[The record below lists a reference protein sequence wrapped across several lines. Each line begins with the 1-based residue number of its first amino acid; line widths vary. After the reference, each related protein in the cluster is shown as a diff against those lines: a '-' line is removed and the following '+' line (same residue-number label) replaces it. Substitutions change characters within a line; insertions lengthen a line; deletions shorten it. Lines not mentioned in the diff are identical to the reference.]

1 MGRSCRATAVAIC
14 FFAPWLTGC
23 RDVAPGGAGT
33 PELRAALFDTI
44 FARTERRESFSGL
57 KNELLGFDPLDEM
70 RALRDSVVA
79 AATENDLYHALAR
92 LSNARRDRHLE
103 VLLVPDGIRPADVAG
118 LAVWGAEASAPR
130 QAPVR
135 VLPDYAT
142 SELVYFVGDVAPDRR
157 WPGLPEVG
165 ARVVEVNGMPVA
177 SWHLAAAPYMRHSTE
192 AGLRWKLAEAM
203 TQATAV
209 FPLELRAEP
218 LRLTVESRDG
228 TQRSLTVPFVDPV
241 ELTWTGSSEPRYPDL
256 SVERSTPTYD
266 LLMPDEP
273 VDVPFL
279 VLVWRGFRET
289 MVADVDTLVELAE
302 REGLLGHALIVDVT
316 RSRGGSLGAYAL
328 QRLQPRPFRTTFGN
342 LRLSDVIRPF
352 VEEKRAE
359 FAARDV
365 NDGGVPETVD
375 DGTWLMDWLEQE
387 VLPAL
392 EAGEEYSGDVPFK
405 LAHAPRDSDGVLDP
419 TPVHFRGPFAVISGP
434 SGGSHLDQLVAIVV
448 DNELGPVVG
457 MPAGGYSNT
466 WEWEEVLRFPGT
478 DQPVIGFMWSIGS
491 TVRPNGEV
499 LEGNPA
505 DVDEWVP
512 LTSENVERYYPLLLE
527 RTLASVGAAG
537 R

>member
-1 MGRSCRATAVAIC
+1 
-14 FFAPWLTGC
+14 
-23 RDVAPGGAGT
+23 
-33 PELRAALFDTI
+33 
-44 FARTERRESFSGL
+44 
-57 KNELLGFDPLDEM
+57 
-70 RALRDSVVA
+70 
-79 AATENDLYHALAR
+79 
-92 LSNARRDRHLE
+92 
-103 VLLVPDGIRPADVAG
+103 
-118 LAVWGAEASAPR
+118 
-130 QAPVR
+130 
-135 VLPDYAT
+135 
-142 SELVYFVGDVAPDRR
+142 
-157 WPGLPEVG
+157 
-165 ARVVEVNGMPVA
+165 
-177 SWHLAAAPYMRHSTE
+177 
-192 AGLRWKLAEAM
+192 
-203 TQATAV
+203 
-209 FPLELRAEP
+209 
-218 LRLTVESRDG
+218 
-228 TQRSLTVPFVDPV
+228 
-241 ELTWTGSSEPRYPDL
+241 
-256 SVERSTPTYD
+256 VERSTPTYD

-273 VDVPFL
+273 VDLPFL

-289 MVADVDTLVELAE
+289 MVADVDTLVELAA

-419 TPVHFRGPFAVISGP
+419 TPVHGRGPVAVISGP
-434 SGGSHLDQLVAIVV
+434 SGGSHLDQFVAIVV

-478 DQPVIGFMWSIGS
+478 DQPAIGFMWSIGS